1 MAYVGPGRYVVVVLH
16 VGGSK
21 LADIKLVLQHEP
33 RSGKTWFPFGSV
45 SANEDHVDVAVR
57 ELHEETCLILT
68 HNGLTLLSDA
78 PFRVALHVGQ
88 RLVYVYTASVPI
100 PYM

>member
-1 MAYVGPGRYVVVVLH
+1 MAYVGHGRYVVVVLH

-21 LADIKLVLQHEP
+21 LADIKLVLQREP
-33 RSGKTWFPFGSV
+33 RSGKTWFPVGSV
-45 SANEDHVDVAVR
+45 SANEDHVDAAVR
-57 ELHEETCLILT
+57 KLHEETCLILT
-68 HNGLTLLSDA
+68 HNDLTPLSDA